1 MTRPSTQMK
10 QYALNCSILRW
21 LFKPYRSLKN
31 FIISFNSFLWF
42 RKKLNKVSSQFKM
55 NYNKI
60 SWKHTY
66 KNISGN
72 SFFAWYIPGETFGW
86 LVEDCWFISDSG
98 VLIKIGNS
106 LWNLNSHHSEG
117 YYPPSFRVAV
127 YCQRSKSSLIIPYFV
142 KSGRQKVF
150 LRT

>member
-10 QYALNCSILRW
+10 QYALKFSILRW

-86 LVEDCWFISDSG
+86 LVEDCWFISDIG
-98 VLIKIGNS
+98 FLIKIVIKPS
-106 LWNLNSHHSEG
+106 RFIAHSIVILFSGFYCE
-117 YYPPSFRVAV
+117 SFRSRPHRWERLVQTV
-127 YCQRSKSSLIIPYFV
+127 CPIKIH
-142 KSGRQKVF
+142 
-150 LRT
+150 